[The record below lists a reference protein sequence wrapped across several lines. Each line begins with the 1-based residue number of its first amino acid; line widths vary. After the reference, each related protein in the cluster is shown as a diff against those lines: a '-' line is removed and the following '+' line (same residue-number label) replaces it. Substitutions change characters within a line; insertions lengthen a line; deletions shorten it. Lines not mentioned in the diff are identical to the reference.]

1 MSNDHRN
8 LTRRIVH
15 ILHEFSTVDFW
26 ESNTFYSIIL
36 LTYLCFRQTLY
47 MPLRQWI
54 YAEDVGYL
62 TIGWK
67 WQEHDLTI
75 GSKCVMNQKIWRRVW
90 YIFYMIFQRF
100 FLLLI
105 ERFQSTG
112 GSGSLAFLPYGIL
125 AATHTIVFHFERI
138 RINYPPLHRF
148 RMSGLFLNYQTWCR
162 ES

>member
-1 MSNDHRN
+1 MARVLSNHTIKMSNDHRN

-36 LTYLCFRQTLY
+36 LTFLCFRQTLY

-54 YAEDVGYL
+54 YAEDVGDL

-67 WQEHDLTI
+67 WQEHDLTM

-105 ERFQSTG
+105 ERFQSTV
-112 GSGSLAFLPYGIL
+112 LRWY
-125 AATHTIVFHFERI
+125 
-138 RINYPPLHRF
+138 
-148 RMSGLFLNYQTWCR
+148 R
-162 ES
+162 ELKHISHMTYTYCYIMNTFMPSFSVKSDRCLI

>member
-8 LTRRIVH
+8 LTRSIVH

-54 YAEDVGYL
+54 HAEDVGDL

-100 FLLLI
+100 FFAVDRTFPVNSTSLIPRIKTYLPYDLHLLLYNEYI
-105 ERFQSTG
+105 YALVLGQKRQVSDLSI
-112 GSGSLAFLPYGIL
+112 GSKC
-125 AATHTIVFHFERI
+125 VM
-138 RINYPPLHRF
+138 N
-148 RMSGLFLNYQTWCR
+148 
-162 ES
+162 